1 MGVRDLVLHPSL
13 VVLGR
18 GYGHGEVQDKNKT
31 IIKSKEVSMT
41 PFRNLRNIFKI
52 FIKTQITDFL
62 NKDSHQTQ
70 KASGPQHCLQRE
82 SPLHGRDSV
91 LSS

>member
-62 NKDSHQTQ
+62 NKDSH
-70 KASGPQHCLQRE
+70 
-82 SPLHGRDSV
+82 
-91 LSS
+91 